1 MQTEHRYDIW
11 QLLESH
17 WEPACFPTTLL
28 AKAQETPSRVKL
40 ASAATSTV
48 KSRSDTW
55 ARTCLASTTTCSVQV
70 SCSRTNKP
78 MNSTIS
84 WSRRHSLRESSR
96 TWLRSHGLW
105 AKIVGT
111 LLPSRVVIVT
121 TSTMLL
127 KVMQNQ
133 GYTWLRNLF
142 SSSLHWMIPSL
153 GLMWFRL
160 TTATTRSWSGWRRL
174 APTAAMWREST
185 YRKIFGLQNHLW
197 TF

>member
-1 MQTEHRYDIW
+1 
-11 QLLESH
+11 
-17 WEPACFPTTLL
+17 
-28 AKAQETPSRVKL
+28 
-40 ASAATSTV
+40 
-48 KSRSDTW
+48 
-55 ARTCLASTTTCSVQV
+55 
-70 SCSRTNKP
+70 